1 MKFCKI
7 ALPVL
12 AGLLLF
18 SSLGLAQSAL
28 GSIAVAVTD
37 ASDAAVVGAKVTI
50 TGADTN
56 VKRTE
61 ITGAEGTFTFANLE
75 PGNYV
80 VSVTATGFK
89 ELRSSI
95 IALTGAQSTRFEAK
109 LQIGIDALGRTIRRL
124 VKTDVPQ

>member
-1 MKFCKI
+1 MKFCKT

-37 ASDAAVVGAKVTI
+37 PSDAAGVGAQATL
-50 TGADTN
+50 TGADTK
-56 VKRTE
+56 VKRAET
-61 ITGAEGTFTFANLE
+61 TGAEGTFTFANLE

-80 VSVTATGFK
+80 VGVTAAGFK

-95 IALTGAQSTRFEAK
+95 IVLTAAQSTRFQAK
-109 LQIGIDALGRTIRRL
+109 LQIGAANQT
-124 VKTDVPQ
+124 VEVTATPA

>member
-61 ITGAEGTFTFANLE
+61 ITAAEGTFTFANLE

-80 VSVTATGFK
+80 VSVTPTGFTK
-89 ELRSSI
+89 LRSTI
-95 IALTGAQSTRFEAK
+95 IPLTAPQPTHFQS
-109 LQIGIDALGRTIRRL
+109 
-124 VKTDVPQ
+124 